1 MLITSLLLAVALHQ
15 GADTTLAVRKGQR
28 LEVSVYAGSITV
40 RTWNRDAIRVQAD
53 TRRKD
58 HLDINADG
66 STVSVETSGKWGPAG
81 SADVEITMP
90 AWMAVELSGVET
102 DLSVEGCK
110 CTVHAETVR
119 GDVTVKGGEGNVS
132 VQSVEGSVTVT
143 DVNGRV
149 EAQSVNESVTVERV
163 RGDLAVQTVNG
174 DVSLEAITS
183 SSVEA
188 STVNGDIAY
197 DGAIQNGGR
206 YELSTHQGDIVLT
219 MPENANATVSV
230 NTFNGSFESDY
241 PVTLTGKNQ
250 RQKFSFTIGSGSGSA
265 RVDLESFGGDIR
277 LARPGS
283 HTIKS
288 KGTGDSD

>member
-1 MLITSLLLAVALHQ
+1 VLITSLLLALALHQ

-28 LEVSVYAGSITV
+28 LDVSVYAGSVTV
-40 RTWNRDAIRVQAD
+40 NTWNRDAIRVQAD

-58 HLDINADG
+58 RLDISADG
-66 STVSVETSGKWGPAG
+66 SAVSVETSGKWGPAG

-90 AWMAVELSGVET
+90 TWMAVELSGVET
-102 DLSVEGCK
+102 DLSVQGCK

-174 DVSLEAITS
+174 DVSLAAITS
-183 SSVEA
+183 GSVEA
-188 STVNGDIAY
+188 STVNGDITF

-206 YELSTHQGDIVLT
+206 YELSTHQGDIAIT
-219 MPENANATVSV
+219 MPETANATVSV

-250 RQKFSFTIGSGSGSA
+250 RRKFSFTIGNGSA

-283 HTIKS
+283 STTRN
-288 KGTGDSD
+288 KGTGDND

>member
-1 MLITSLLLAVALHQ
+1 MLITSLLLALTTLQQ
-15 GADTTLAVRKGQR
+15 GADTTLTVRKGQR
-28 LEVSVYAGSITV
+28 LEASVYAGSITV
-40 RTWNRDAIRVQAD
+40 KTWGRDAVRVQAD

-58 HLDINADG
+58 HLDIDADG
-66 STVSVETSGKWGPAG
+66 PTISVETSGKWGPAG

-90 AWMAVELSGVET
+90 IWMAVELSGVET
-102 DLSVEGCK
+102 DLTIEGCK
-110 CTVHAETVR
+110 CTVNAETVR
-119 GDVTVKGGEGNVS
+119 GEVTVNGGEGNVS

-163 RGDLAVQTVNG
+163 TGDLTVQTVNG
-174 DVSLEAITS
+174 DVTLDAIKS
-183 SSVEA
+183 GSVEA
-188 STVNGDIAY
+188 STVNGDITY
-197 DGAIQNGGR
+197 DGTIQNGGR
-206 YELSTHQGDIVLT
+206 YELSTHQGDMAIT

-230 NTFNGSFESDY
+230 NTFNGTFESDY

-250 RQKFSFTIGSGSGSA
+250 RRKFSFTIGNGSA

-283 HTIKS
+283 RTIKS
-288 KGTGDSD
+288 KHTGDKD

>member
-1 MLITSLLLAVALHQ
+1 MLITSLLLAVATLHQ
-15 GADTTLAVRKGQR
+15 GADTTLTVRKGQR

-40 RTWNRDAIRVQAD
+40 TTWNRDAIRVQGD

-66 STVSVETSGKWGPAG
+66 STISVETSGKWGPAG
-81 SADVEITMP
+81 NADIEITMP
-90 AWMAVELSGVET
+90 AWMAIELSGVET
-102 DLSVEGCK
+102 DLTVTGCK
-110 CTVHAETVR
+110 CTVHGETVR

-132 VQSVEGSVTVT
+132 VESVEGAVTVT

-149 EAQSVNESVTVERV
+149 EAQSVNESVTVVRV
-163 RGDLAVQTVNG
+163 TGDLAVQTVNG
-174 DVSLEAITS
+174 DVSLDAIKS
-183 SSVEA
+183 ASVEA
-188 STVNGDIAY
+188 STVNGDITY
-197 DGAIQNGGR
+197 DGTIQDGGR
-206 YELSTHQGDIVLT
+206 YELSTHQGDIAIT
-219 MPENANATVSV
+219 MPANANATVSV

-250 RQKFSFTIGSGSGSA
+250 RRKFSFTIGNGSA

-283 HTIKS
+283 HSTKS
-288 KGTGDSD
+288 KGNGDDD